1 VTDFSRLLAALADGG
16 VEFIVVG
23 GLAATAH
30 GATRLTQ
37 DVDVVYSRSADNIR
51 RLVKAMTPLTP
62 YLRGAPR
69 GLPFNLDEETMR
81 RGLNFTLTTVA
92 GDIDLLGE
100 IVGGGGFEDLKSHTV
115 SITLFGKDCLCL
127 DLPTLI
133 HVKRAAGRAR
143 DLEAISE
150 LEALLE
156 ESS

>member
-23 GLAATAH
+23 GLAAVAH
-30 GATRLTQ
+30 GAARLTQ
-37 DVDVVYSRSADNIR
+37 DVDVVYSRSAGNIR

-115 SITLFGKDCLCL
+115 SITLFGKVCLCL

-133 HVKRAAGRAR
+133 RVKRAAGRAR